1 MFPLFIIILL
11 FSSRGEYEEDGSF
24 KTDYNHIGLINREKK
39 VNAKYPA
46 IKSNMTIIPLN
57 TVQ

>member
-11 FSSRGEYEEDGSF
+11 FSSRGEYKEDGSF
-24 KTDYNHIGLINREKK
+24 KTDYNHISNREKK

-46 IKSNMTIIPLN
+46 IKSNITIIPLN